1 MKEAR
6 VEYNSK
12 LAKNWNKKIKI
23 EKKEILKK
31 EKRNN
36 WINVKTKQ
44 NTSKP

>member
-1 MKEAR
+1 MKETR

-23 EKKEILKK
+23 EKKE
-31 EKRNN
+31 KRNN
-36 WINVKTKQ
+36 WINIKTKQ